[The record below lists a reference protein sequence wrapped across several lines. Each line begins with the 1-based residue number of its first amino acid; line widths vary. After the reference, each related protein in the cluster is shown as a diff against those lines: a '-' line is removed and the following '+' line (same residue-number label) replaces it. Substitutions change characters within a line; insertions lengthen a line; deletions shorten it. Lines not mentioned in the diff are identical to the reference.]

1 MIIKLSPIFVIFIL
15 ISCSSEP
22 EIHSIYLQERNG
34 VHFEVGKD
42 TPFTGKNRTTY
53 RTLEEITTYKD
64 GILSGTYEKYF
75 ENFLTERT
83 EYKDGKKHGL
93 SKKYFKGDLTSTEN
107 YKNGIKHG
115 LQESYHP
122 SGVLKTKQ
130 NFMDGKEH
138 GVSESF
144 WYNSQLLKEQP
155 GKVG

>member
-1 MIIKLSPIFVIFIL
+1 MTRFLSLIFGFLIILS
-15 ISCSSEP
+15 SCSSEP
-22 EIHSIYLQERNG
+22 EIQSIYLQERNG

-53 RTLEEITTYKD
+53 QTLEQITTYKD
-64 GILSGTYEKYF
+64 GILNGMYEEYF

-93 SKKYFKGDLTSTEN
+93 SKNYFRGNLKSKEN

-122 SGVLKTKQ
+122 SGIVETKQ
-130 NFMDGKEH
+130 NFIDGKEH

-144 WYNSQLLKEQP
+144 WYNSQILNRTTWK
-155 GKVG
+155 